1 MDFKT
6 FRDNASGAKKGL
18 LQRRKDVG
26 NRISALER
34 DVGSAKEELARI
46 DAEISAMDAF
56 ESAVAGIPAGAPKR
70 GGRPPGKRGKKR
82 AKARKTGR
90 IGRKSVRRVQIVDII
105 KEAGATGIG
114 RGEIIAALQAKGDR
128 IDTNSA
134 KQSVSNVLATIKK
147 SGEVGYAD
155 NKYKAS

>member
-70 GGRPPGKRGKKR
+70 GGRPPGKRGKR

-90 IGRKSVRRVQIVDII
+90 IGRKSVRRVQIVNII
-105 KEAGATGIG
+105 KEAGAAGIG